1 MAFRNAV
8 VGCGAVFLLLAAAP
22 ELVRAQNRQREQ
34 PTRSRRAAEQPKEQ
48 LTASG
53 TIKAVYPGLLQIVT
67 GDGQQW
73 RIGVGARPLNISFT
87 GAADKSWLRPGMFV
101 QFTGSFNKRGQ
112 AQSPIQEVKAFTP
125 REGFRIGVF
134 PAAEPSGQLETPQG
148 GEKPAKP
155 AAASYEVAG
164 RLTSCRKGW
173 LRVATGQATVIAE
186 LAEDVRVSFD
196 IADCRAAQAGDTIEV
211 SAWYYRFQK
220 GMGVAYA
227 TNLKIAAAQP
237 LTGAAARGD
246 REASKTAEKEPSD
259 AGQGKETETKKAAPA
274 PPP

>member
-1 MAFRNAV
+1 M
-8 VGCGAVFLLLAAAP
+8 LAAAP

-125 REGFRIGVF
+125 GKASESASSRRRTPVDGSKRPKAGKSRET
-134 PAAEPSGQLETPQG
+134 S
-148 GEKPAKP
+148 
-155 AAASYEVAG
+155 S
-164 RLTSCRKGW
+164 RL
-173 LRVATGQATVIAE
+173 L
-186 LAEDVRVSFD
+186 
-196 IADCRAAQAGDTIEV
+196 
-211 SAWYYRFQK
+211 
-220 GMGVAYA
+220 
-227 TNLKIAAAQP
+227 
-237 LTGAAARGD
+237 
-246 REASKTAEKEPSD
+246 
-259 AGQGKETETKKAAPA
+259 
-274 PPP
+274 